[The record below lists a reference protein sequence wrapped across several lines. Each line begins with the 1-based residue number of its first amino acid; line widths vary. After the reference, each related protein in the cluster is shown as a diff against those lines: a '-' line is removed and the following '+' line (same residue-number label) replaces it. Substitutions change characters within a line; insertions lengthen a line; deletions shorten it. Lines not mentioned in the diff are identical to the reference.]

1 MPRYEPRKQ
10 LLATYR
16 YILSSP
22 FDRKFGGLPP
32 DEICGMFRQNG
43 LSESNLPYQNY
54 EGILQGRETVMYEL
68 AARKN
73 GEKYLQPADLVKL
86 GAGMTG
92 FSMDLIS
99 RFPAKETSVPNLAE
113 GIQASE
119 KKEKLS
125 VPKEPKKKVRK
136 GKTKAKS
143 VKIK

>member
-1 MPRYEPRKQ
+1 MSHEKQ
-10 LLATYR
+10 LLATYK

-32 DEICGMFRQNG
+32 DEICGMLQQNG

-68 AARKN
+68 ATGKN
-73 GEKYLQPADLVKL
+73 GEKYLQPDRSGETECGNVRNLN
-86 GAGMTG
+86 G
-92 FSMDLIS
+92 FNQP
-99 RFPAKETSVPNLAE
+99 FPAKEIPLPNLTE
-113 GIQASE
+113 SIQVSE

-125 VPKEPKKKVRK
+125 IPKEPKKRVRK
-136 GKTKAKS
+136 EKSKVKS